1 MTTEANADLVTAHA
15 RVHAWL
21 EDSTYAMIEALVQLR
36 IDDARARFAQLARL
50 LREHM
55 AFEEREVMPVY
66 ESVAPADGPGR
77 ADHVQGDHVI
87 LLRHIDAIDAVLT
100 ELDGASLRDVVTRL
114 PVAYRLIATLEHH
127 TAREQANVY
136 PALARA
142 LHDDEARRHEIAQA
156 LLDLVAR
163 A

>member
-21 EDSTYAMIEALVQLR
+21 EDNTYAVR
-36 IDDARARFAQLARL
+36 VDDAQALFARVARL

-55 AFEEREVMPVY
+55 AFEDRHVMPMY
-66 ESVAPADGPGR
+66 KSVAPADGPGR
-77 ADHVQGDHVI
+77 ADHVDGDHVI
-87 LLRHIDAIDAVLT
+87 LLRHVEAIDALLAD
-100 ELDGASLRDVVTRL
+100 LDGASLRDVVTRL
-114 PVAYRLIATLEHH
+114 PVVYRLLATLEHH

-136 PALARA
+136 PALARL
-142 LHDDEARRHEIAQA
+142 LHGDEAGRHKIAQA